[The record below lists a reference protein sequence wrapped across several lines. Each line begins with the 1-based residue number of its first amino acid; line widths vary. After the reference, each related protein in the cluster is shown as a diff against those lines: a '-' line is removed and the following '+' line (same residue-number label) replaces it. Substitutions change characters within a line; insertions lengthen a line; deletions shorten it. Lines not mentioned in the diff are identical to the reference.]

1 MTPCLAITPGEPA
14 GIGPDIVLQSAMQA
28 HAVRTIAIADAALL
42 RERARQLGLAV
53 RIVEIDAEPPSR
65 PAPAGELWVRSVSLG
80 ASCQAGQLNPAN
92 SRYVLQTLDL
102 AINGC
107 QAGLYQGMV
116 TAPVNKAVI
125 NEAGIPFTGHTEY
138 LAARTD
144 TPKVVMML
152 ASEQLRVALVTTHLP
167 LRAVSDSIN
176 STLLRHTIDILR
188 HDLQHYFA
196 ISQPHIAVLGL
207 NPHAGEGGH
216 MGREE
221 IEIIEP
227 VLRACRQRGYQLSGP
242 LSADTAFSPQNLER
256 FDAFLAMYHDQGLPV
271 LKSRSFGGGVNIT
284 LGLPIVRTSVDHGTA
299 LELAGS
305 GRASNA
311 SLLQAIDLAATM
323 AAASRGSNA
332 ALA

>member
-14 GIGPDIVLQSAMQA
+14 GIGPDIVLQSAMRA
-28 HAVRTIAIADAALL
+28 HAVRTIAIADPDLL
-42 RERARQLGLAV
+42 RERARQLGLSL
-53 RIVEIDAEPPSR
+53 RIVEIEGDIPTR
-65 PAPAGELWVRSVSLG
+65 PAPAGELWVRPVPLS
-80 ASCQAGQLNPAN
+80 ASCQPGQLNPAN

-102 AINGC
+102 AISGC
-107 QAGLYQGMV
+107 QAGIYQGMV

-125 NEAGIPFTGHTEY
+125 NDAGIPFTGHTEY

-152 ASEQLRVALVTTHLP
+152 ASKQLRVALVTTHLP

-176 STLLRHTIDILR
+176 ATLLRQTIEILR

-221 IEIIEP
+221 IEIIGP
-227 VLRACRQRGYQLSGP
+227 VLDACRERGIRLTGP
-242 LSADTAFSPQNLER
+242 LPADTAFSPQNLER
-256 FDAFLAMYHDQGLPV
+256 VDAFLAMYHDQGLPV
-271 LKSRSFGGGVNIT
+271 LKSKSFGGGVNIT

-299 LELAGS
+299 LVLAGR
-305 GRASNA
+305 GRASNG
-311 SLLQAIDLAATM
+311 SLLQAIDM
-323 AAASRGSNA
+323 AAFMAASQVSGAPSS
-332 ALA
+332 